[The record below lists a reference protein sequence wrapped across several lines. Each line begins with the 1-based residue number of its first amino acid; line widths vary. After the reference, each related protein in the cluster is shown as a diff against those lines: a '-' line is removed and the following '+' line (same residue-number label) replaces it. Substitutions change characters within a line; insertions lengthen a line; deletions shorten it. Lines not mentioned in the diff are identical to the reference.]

1 MVRRNLRALL
11 LLATSFVAAA
21 YFVLFPLWQIEHPT
35 DASLVLR
42 GERHLLWQA
51 PSHAHLDAAA
61 IAIPV
66 LAIAIVATALIIMVL
81 HSSE

>member
-1 MVRRNLRALL
+1 M
-11 LLATSFVAAA
+11 ATSFVAAA
-21 YFVLFPLWQIEHPT
+21 YFVLFPSWQIEHPT

-51 PSHAHLDAAA
+51 PSHAHLDAGA

-66 LAIAIVATALIIMVL
+66 LAIAIVATALIIVVL
-81 HSSE
+81 HPRE